1 MKRPK
6 GPSARCPKCRKRVAI
21 RKSDG
26 LFRLHGY
33 MPGDDSSAACPGSGK
48 ADPTPAPDT
57 RGAAGWS
64 DAEQTARSTTTSGT
78 EKTATSTVPS
88 RTNGV
93 P

>member
-33 MPGDDSSAACPGSGK
+33 MPGDDNSAACPGSGK
-48 ADPTPAPDT
+48 ADPTP
-57 RGAAGWS
+57 R
-64 DAEQTARSTTTSGT
+64 ARCPRCGRLVRRRADGT
-78 EKTATSTVPS
+78 LYDHERHGEDGDIYCA
-88 RTNGV
+88 
-93 P
+93 